1 MSRGTKMMLMIT
13 RVMKPPP
20 KDDHVDDDVL
30 GMVLWNVEEDN
41 ELDKRMK

>member
-20 KDDHVDDDVL
+20 KDDHDDVL
-30 GMVLWNVEEDN
+30 GMVLRWNMEEDN